1 MSLTMTMAEL
11 YDQYYSVYPDKA
23 NLYRGDTEMPNH
35 CHNRVTFY
43 PSGNNTASSL
53 DQIKTIKDIFTGESV
68 FTQIIPEPDW
78 LNTPLM
84 SSEVKKYTFSEPKG
98 KVGEL
103 PQYVDGAFGKSLR
116 FQSSGQLDD
125 RWYDWRVQNWDT
137 KWDAYD
143 VTVTDDDP
151 ECLEIEFNTAWS
163 PPEAICHKIRE
174 DFPDIGISW
183 FYDEPGCEIAGYL

>member
-1 MSLTMTMAEL
+1 MRITKTEL
-11 YDQYYSVYPDKA
+11 YDRYYSVYPDKA

-53 DQIKTIKDIFTGESV
+53 DQIETIKDIFTGETV

-78 LNTPLM
+78 ENTPLM
-84 SSEVKKYTFSEPKG
+84 SSDMPKYDWDKAKG

-103 PQYVDGAFGKSLR
+103 PQYIEDPWKRLVFKST
-116 FQSSGQLDD
+116 GYADD

-143 VTVTDDDP
+143 VVVTDDDI
-151 ECLEIEFNTAWS
+151 EQVEVEFNTAWS
-163 PPEAICHKIRE
+163 PPEAICSAIRE
-174 DFPDIGISW
+174 QYPDVSVSW
-183 FYDEPGCEIAGYL
+183 FYDEPGCELAGYL

>member
-1 MSLTMTMAEL
+1 MRVTKTEL
-11 YDQYYSVYPDKA
+11 YDRYYSVYPDKA
-23 NLYRGDTEMPNH
+23 KLYRGDTEMPNH

-43 PSGNNTASSL
+43 PSGNNTDSSL
-53 DQIKTIKDIFTGESV
+53 DQIETIKDIFKGESV

-78 LNTPLM
+78 ENTPLM
-84 SSEVKKYTFSEPKG
+84 SSDMPKYDWDKAKG
-98 KVGEL
+98 KLGEL
-103 PQYVDGAFGKSLR
+103 PQMVETPYGLSLR
-116 FQSSGQLDD
+116 FVSTDKQDD

-143 VTVTDDDP
+143 VVVTDEDP
-151 ECLEIEFNTAWS
+151 EYLEVEFNTAWS

-174 DFPDIGISW
+174 DFPDIAISW